1 MSTCGV
7 VGARHREV
15 SLARWTW
22 PKETLA
28 RTGDR
33 AEPCGVVLGWSRE
46 LLVPEWSPLCS
57 ARFWAGLSQGE
68 LAAIVGTSR
77 ETISSLERGT
87 SIPSVTLALA
97 IARALETTVEQL
109 FAADVLR

>member
-1 MSTCGV
+1 
-7 VGARHREV
+7 
-15 SLARWTW
+15 
-22 PKETLA
+22 
-28 RTGDR
+28 
-33 AEPCGVVLGWSRE
+33 VVLGWSRE

-77 ETISSLERGT
+77 ETISSLERRT

-97 IARALETTVEQL
+97 IARALDTTVEEL
-109 FAADVLR
+109 FAADALR